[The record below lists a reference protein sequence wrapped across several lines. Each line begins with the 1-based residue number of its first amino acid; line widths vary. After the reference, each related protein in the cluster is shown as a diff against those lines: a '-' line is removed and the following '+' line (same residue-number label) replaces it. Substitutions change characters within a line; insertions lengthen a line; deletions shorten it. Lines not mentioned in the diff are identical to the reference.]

1 MDENQKNQTS
11 SADNGDLPV
20 VDARYMEPP
29 QPFTETMEMLD
40 RLQPGEKMRL
50 LLFRE
55 PHPLYK
61 VLRQN
66 GHAYETELLADGTF
80 EILIW
85 R

>member
-1 MDENQKNQTS
+1 MSHPKT
-11 SADNGDLPV
+11 PHV

-29 QPFTETMEMLD
+29 EPFVQTMGMLD
-40 RLQPGEKMRL
+40 LLKEGEKMLL

-61 VLRQN
+61 TLKLN
-66 GHAYETELLADGTF
+66 GHSYETELMPDGTY
-80 EILIW
+80 EILIT

>member
-1 MDENQKNQTS
+1 MSHPKTS
-11 SADNGDLPV
+11 HV
-20 VDARYMEPP
+20 VDARYLEPP
-29 QPFTETMEMLD
+29 EPFVQTMEMLD
-40 RLQPGEKMRL
+40 TLKPGERMLL

-66 GHAYETELLADGTF
+66 GYTYETELVADWTY

>member
-1 MDENQKNQTS
+1 MSHPK
-11 SADNGDLPV
+11 ARHV

-29 QPFTETMEMLD
+29 EPFVRTMEMLD
-40 RLQPGEKMRL
+40 ALQPGEKMLL

-55 PHPLYK
+55 PHPLYR

-66 GHAYETELLADGTF
+66 GHAYESELLPDGTF
-80 EILIW
+80 EILIS

>member
-1 MDENQKNQTS
+1 MSHPKS
-11 SADNGDLPV
+11 PHV

-29 QPFTETMEMLD
+29 EPFVQTMEMLD
-40 RLQPGEKMRL
+40 TLKDGEKMLL

-66 GHAYETELLADGTF
+66 GYSHESELLADGTF

>member
-1 MDENQKNQTS
+1 MTHPKT
-11 SADNGDLPV
+11 PHV

-29 QPFTETMEMLD
+29 EPFVKTMEMLD
-40 RLQPGEKMRL
+40 LLQEGEKMLL

-61 VLRQN
+61 VLKQN
-66 GHAYETELLADGTF
+66 GHGYETELLPDGTF
-80 EILIW
+80 EILIS

>member
-1 MDENQKNQTS
+1 MSHPKAS
-11 SADNGDLPV
+11 YV

-29 QPFTETMEMLD
+29 EPFVQTMEMLD
-40 RLQPGEKMRL
+40 TLKPGEKMLL

-66 GHAYETELLADGTF
+66 GYTYETELLADGTF

-85 R
+85 H

>member
-1 MDENQKNQTS
+1 MTHPKT
-11 SADNGDLPV
+11 PHV

-29 QPFTETMEMLD
+29 GPFVATMEMLD
-40 RLQPGEKMRL
+40 TLKEGEKMLL

-66 GHAYETELLADGTF
+66 GHDYEVELQPDGTF
-80 EILIW
+80 EILIS

>member
-1 MDENQKNQTS
+1 MTH
-11 SADNGDLPV
+11 PITPHV

-29 QPFTETMEMLD
+29 EPFVATMEMLD
-40 RLQPGEKMRL
+40 TLKEGEKMLL

-66 GHAYETELLADGTF
+66 GHAYEVELVADGTF
-80 EILIW
+80 EILIS

>member
-1 MDENQKNQTS
+1 MSHPKT
-11 SADNGDLPV
+11 PHV
-20 VDARYMEPP
+20 VDARFMEPP
-29 QPFTETMEMLD
+29 EPFVKTMEMLD
-40 RLQPGEKMRL
+40 TLKEGEKML
-50 LLFRE
+50 LLLYRE

-66 GHAYETELLADGTF
+66 GYTHETELVADGTF

>member
-1 MDENQKNQTS
+1 MSQVPAQY
-11 SADNGDLPV
+11 V

-29 QPFTETMEMLD
+29 EPFEKTMEALD
-40 RLQPGEKMRL
+40 SLPPGERLLL

-55 PHPLYK
+55 PHPLFR

-66 GHAYETELLADGTF
+66 GYDYSSTLTADGTY

-85 R
+85 QR

>member
-1 MDENQKNQTS
+1 MIHPKT
-11 SADNGDLPV
+11 PHV

-29 QPFTETMEMLD
+29 EPFVQTMEMLD
-40 RLQPGEKMRL
+40 NLKPGEKMLL

-61 VLRQN
+61 VLKQN